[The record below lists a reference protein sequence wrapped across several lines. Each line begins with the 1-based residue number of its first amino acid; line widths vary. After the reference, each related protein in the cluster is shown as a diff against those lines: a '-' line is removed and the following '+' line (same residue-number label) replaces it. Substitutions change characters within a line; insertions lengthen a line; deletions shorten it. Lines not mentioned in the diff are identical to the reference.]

1 MSCQPN
7 SALRSYDKQ
16 RCPRPTYLGQNEVGG
31 FLGSYVPAEQYVDN
45 CYSSGC
51 SYPAKPLQAACN
63 NQAQVLGPC
72 SAGFGLDTS
81 QLFPSSLD
89 ACDGFDNVLVSA
101 PLDFLYADTLLD
113 CCEVLTTT
121 KNQTYD
127 LRGEPA
133 IPAVM
138 SCDES
143 GGVEP
148 GPFGGYFLPNT
159 GSSPYDIRKCVRTYI
174 V

>member
-7 SALRSYDKQ
+7 PSLRNFDKQ
-16 RCPRPTYLGQNEVGG
+16 RSPRPTYLGQNEVGG
-31 FLGSYVPAEQYVDN
+31 FLGSYVPADQYVDG
-45 CYSSGC
+45 CYSTGC
-51 SYPAKPLQAACN
+51 STGAKQLQGVCN
-63 NQAQVLGPC
+63 NAAQVMGPC
-72 SAGFGLDTS
+72 SAGFGLDTN

-89 ACDGFDNVLVSA
+89 PCDGYDNVLVSA

-121 KNQTYD
+121 KNQTRD

-133 IPAVM
+133 VPAVM

-143 GGVEP
+143 GAVEA
-148 GPFGGYFLPNT
+148 GPFGGTFLPNI